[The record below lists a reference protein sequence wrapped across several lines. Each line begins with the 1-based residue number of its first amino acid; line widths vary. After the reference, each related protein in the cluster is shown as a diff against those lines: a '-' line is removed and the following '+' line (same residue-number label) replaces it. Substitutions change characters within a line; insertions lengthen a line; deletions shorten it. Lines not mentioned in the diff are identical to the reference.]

1 MSKIVFKQSY
11 KARASPSTPG
21 LNVRHLNYIATRP
34 GAVYNKG
41 CGFGLWGQLPGD
53 KTIQSQNDL
62 SRAKQIVREAS
73 HHHTLYRAII
83 SVGKDDAQKQ
93 GLYDRS
99 NWETLVNDH
108 IRTIGEEMDIKP
120 QNLCWCASM
129 HYAKNHPH
137 VHILYWDNGSDP
149 QPEGMP
155 KERFI
160 QKAERIR
167 ADLSRSIH
175 REELLA
181 AQQEQKDQVKQLRA
195 IVLSM
200 CREANP
206 ERALDLNQLFK
217 GDQLE
222 GLSQQLF
229 ELIRNLPPRGSLR
242 YAYLPKTY
250 KEQLDALIKACLEV
264 PDLARE
270 LSKYEQCTRRI
281 SVLYSNS
288 EDRTAQILEDARK
301 KLYAEMGNEVMAI
314 VREAKEELLS
324 NPPSSQAEVR
334 ELIETAVRDIV
345 PALESYQKLRDL
357 LPAERIPVRYM
368 ENQIPGFHD
377 QMNALM
383 SDILK
388 DSRIRLRLQNYA
400 LSVALPEDRIEPK
413 KSDRTVCG
421 KKLTEEEWQSYQN
434 VYKAVKQELRGEI
447 KQLLQQDAGWS
458 AEAASTYT
466 VGLLCSMMRLL
477 SQTSAQKQ
485 AGLIQVA
492 QDRRLISK
500 DKSLEARKDQRTI
513 QSSSSDWE
521 NSY

>member
-53 KTIQSQNDL
+53 DAVRVLNDL
-62 SRAKQIVREAS
+62 NRAKRIVREAS
-73 HHHTLYRAII
+73 HSHTLYRAII

-99 NWETLVNDH
+99 KWETLVNDH
-108 IRTIGEEMDIKP
+108 IGVIAKEMGIKP
-120 QNLCWCASM
+120 KNLCWCASM

-137 VHILYWDNGSDP
+137 AHILYWDNGSDP
-149 QPEGMP
+149 QPEGMS

-167 ADLSRSIH
+167 ADLSRDIH
-175 REELLA
+175 LEEILA
-181 AQQEQKDQVKQLRA
+181 VQQEQKDQVKQLRA
-195 IVLSM
+195 IVQSM

-206 ERALDLNQLFK
+206 ERALDLNRLFK

-229 ELIRNLPPRGSLR
+229 ALIRDLPTRGSLR
-242 YAYLPKTY
+242 YAYLPEDY
-250 KEQLDALIKACLEV
+250 KEQLNALIKACLEV
-264 PDLARE
+264 PDLAKAFSE
-270 LSKYEQCTRRI
+270 YERCTRRV
-281 SVLYSNS
+281 SELYSNS
-288 EDRTAQILEDARK
+288 EERTAQILEDARK
-301 KLYAEMGNEVMAI
+301 KLYKELGNEVMSV
-314 VREAKEELLS
+314 VREAKEELLCT
-324 NPPSSQAEVR
+324 PPSSQSEVR
-334 ELIETAVRDIV
+334 ELIQTAVRDVV
-345 PALESYQKLRDL
+345 PALESYQRLKEL
-357 LPAERIPVRYM
+357 LPAERVPVRYM

-383 SDILK
+383 SDVLK

-400 LSVALPEDRIEPK
+400 LNAALPKDRVEPK
-413 KSDRTVCG
+413 KSEHTVCG
-421 KKLTEEEWQSYQN
+421 KKLTEEEWQSYQD
-434 VYKAVKQELRGEI
+434 VYKEVKRELRGEI
-447 KQLLQQDAGWS
+447 RELLRQDAGWS

-477 SQTSAQKQ
+477 SQASAQKQ
-485 AGLIQVA
+485 AGLTQAA
-492 QDRRLISK
+492 QARRLISK

-513 QSSSSDWE
+513 QRSSSDWE
-521 NSY
+521 YSY